1 LRRERRAASKRL
13 DCRDR
18 DGRVLE
24 RIGRFVRWRLDRRR
38 FDMRHSTPKRGTFPA
53 SESERASIRA
63 LKNWLLAT
71 PGESPF
77 ADQIVRL
84 RIAAAIA
91 AVSSAA
97 LERGAAGS

>member
-1 LRRERRAASKRL
+1 MRYATRKRR
-13 DCRDR
+13 
-18 DGRVLE
+18 
-24 RIGRFVRWRLDRRR
+24 
-38 FDMRHSTPKRGTFPA
+38 TFQA

-77 ADQIVRL
+77 DDQIVRL

-91 AVSSAA
+91 SLSSTA
-97 LERGAAGS
+97 LERRPAKS